1 MKSFVSTT
9 LTTFTFFFL
18 TSLFLQCSKDVVNA
32 EEWFENHKEDR
43 VINLSNKE
51 VGVLPISIGN
61 LKKVEEL
68 TLQYD
73 SLKELPKEIGNLK
86 QLKILNLFGN
96 PIKTLPEE
104 IGNLENLEILL
115 LGRTE
120 LNEIPAVI
128 GRLQKLKTLALDETK
143 VQLTE
148 ADVEVI
154 ASLPNLEILDLTLM
168 REYKTLPKNLS
179 KLNSLKHLVLQ
190 KTLLEKSDVVRLRD
204 ELPKVR
210 VKL

>member
-1 MKSFVSTT
+1 MKSFIYKT
-9 LTTFTFFFL
+9 LTVLFI
-18 TSLFLQCSKDVVNA
+18 TSLVLQCNKKVVNA
-32 EEWFENHKEDR
+32 EEWILEHKEDR
-43 VINLSNKE
+43 VLNLSNKE
-51 VGVLPISIGN
+51 FGVLPTSIGN
-61 LKKVEEL
+61 LTKVEEL

-96 PIKTLPEE
+96 PLQSLPEE
-104 IGNLENLEILL
+104 IGNLENLEVLL

-120 LNEIPAVI
+120 LREIPLVI
-128 GRLQKLKTLALDETK
+128 GRLQNLKTLALDETK

-154 ASLPNLEILDLTLM
+154 ASLPRLEILDLSLM
-168 REYKTLPKNLS
+168 REYKTLPKNLA
-179 KLNSLKHLVLQ
+179 KLNHLKQLVLQ

>member
-1 MKSFVSTT
+1 MKLKLSPIIFYSLVLVFSFG
-9 LTTFTFFFL
+9 
-18 TSLFLQCSKDVVNA
+18 CKKEVVNVEMWL
-32 EEWFENHKEDR
+32 EEHKEER
-43 VINLSNKE
+43 VLNLSNKE
-51 VGVLPISIGN
+51 IAVLPTSIGN
-61 LKKVEEL
+61 LSKVEEL

-73 SLKELPKEIGNLK
+73 SLTSLPKEIGNLK

-96 PIKTLPEE
+96 PLTTLPEE
-104 IGNLENLEILL
+104 LGNLENLEVLL
-115 LGRTE
+115 LGRTQ
-120 LNEIPAVI
+120 LQEIPPVLAK
-128 GRLQKLKTLALDETK
+128 LKHLKTLALDETK

-154 ASLPNLEILDLTLM
+154 ANLPNLEILDLSLM
-168 REYKTLPKNLS
+168 REYKTLPKNLA
-179 KLNSLKHLVLQ
+179 KLSFLKQLILQ

>member
-1 MKSFVSTT
+1 MKSY
-9 LTTFTFFFL
+9 FL
-18 TSLFLQCSKDVVNA
+18 AITISILVFSLFLGCKKEVVDANVWIEKNK
-32 EEWFENHKEDR
+32 EER
-43 VINLSNKE
+43 VLNLSNKE
-51 VGVLPISIGN
+51 VGVLPASIGT
-61 LKKVEEL
+61 LQKVEEL

-73 SLKELPKEIGNLK
+73 SLTSLPKEIGNLK

-96 PIKTLPEE
+96 PISELPEE
-104 IGNLENLEILL
+104 LGNLENLEVLL
-115 LGRTE
+115 LGRTQ
-120 LNEIPAVI
+120 LKEIPPVLI
-128 GRLQKLKTLALDETK
+128 KLKKLKTLALDETK

-154 ASLPNLEILDLTLM
+154 ANLSSLEILDLSLM
-168 REYKTLPKNLS
+168 REYKTLPKNLA
-179 KLNSLKHLVLQ
+179 KLSFLKQLILQ

>member
-1 MKSFVSTT
+1 MKSFIYKT
-9 LTTFTFFFL
+9 LMLLFL
-18 TSLFLQCSKDVVNA
+18 TSLVLQCNKKVVNA
-32 EEWFENHKEDR
+32 EEWILEHKEDR
-43 VINLSNKE
+43 VLNLSNKE
-51 VGVLPISIGN
+51 FGVLPTSIGN
-61 LKKVEEL
+61 LTKVEEL

-96 PIKTLPEE
+96 PLQTLPEE
-104 IGNLENLEILL
+104 IGNLENLEVLL

-120 LNEIPAVI
+120 LREIPLVI
-128 GRLQKLKTLALDETK
+128 GRLQNLKTLALDETK

-154 ASLPNLEILDLTLM
+154 ASLPHLEILDLSLM
-168 REYKTLPKNLS
+168 REYKTLPKNLA
-179 KLNSLKHLVLQ
+179 KLNHLKQLVLQ

>member
-1 MKSFVSTT
+1 MKSFNYNALLV
-9 LTTFTFFFL
+9 LLF
-18 TSLFLQCSKDVVNA
+18 TSLLLQCNKKVVNA
-32 EEWFENHKEDR
+32 EEWILEHKEDR
-43 VINLSNKE
+43 VLNLSNKE
-51 VGVLPISIGN
+51 FGDLPSSIGN
-61 LKKVEEL
+61 LTKVEEL

-73 SLKELPKEIGNLK
+73 SLKILPKEIGNLK

-96 PIKTLPEE
+96 PIQTLPDE
-104 IGNLENLEILL
+104 IGNLENLEVLL

-120 LNEIPAVI
+120 LKEIPTVI
-128 GRLQKLKTLALDETK
+128 SRLKKLKTLALDETK

-154 ASLPNLEILDLTLM
+154 ASLPSLEILDLTLM
-168 REYKTLPKNLS
+168 REYKTLPKNLA
-179 KLNSLKHLVLQ
+179 KLGHLKHLVLQ

>member
-1 MKSFVSTT
+1 MKLKLSPIIFYSLVLVFSFG
-9 LTTFTFFFL
+9 
-18 TSLFLQCSKDVVNA
+18 CKKEVVNA
-32 EEWFENHKEDR
+32 EMWLEERKEER
-43 VINLSNKE
+43 VLNLSNKE
-51 VGVLPISIGN
+51 IAVLPTSIGN
-61 LKKVEEL
+61 LSKVEEL

-73 SLKELPKEIGNLK
+73 SLTSLPKEIGNLK

-96 PIKTLPEE
+96 PLTTLPDEL
-104 IGNLENLEILL
+104 GNLENLEVLL
-115 LGRTE
+115 LGRTQ
-120 LNEIPAVI
+120 LQEIPPVLAK
-128 GRLQKLKTLALDETK
+128 LKHLKTLALDETK

-154 ASLPNLEILDLTLM
+154 ANLPNLEILDLSLM
-168 REYKTLPKNLS
+168 REYKTLPKNLA
-179 KLNSLKHLVLQ
+179 KLSFLKQLILQ

>member
-1 MKSFVSTT
+1 MKVFVFRTV
-9 LTTFTFFFL
+9 TF
-18 TSLFLQCSKDVVNA
+18 LFLFSLCFQCNKEVVNA

-43 VINLSNKE
+43 VLGLSNKE
-51 VGVLPISIGN
+51 FGVLPTSIGN
-61 LKKVEEL
+61 LTKVEEL

-96 PIKTLPEE
+96 PIQSLPDE
-104 IGNLENLEILL
+104 IGNLENLEVLL

-120 LNEIPAVI
+120 LKEIPPVLSQ
-128 GRLQKLKTLALDETK
+128 LQNLKTLALDETK

-168 REYKTLPKNLS
+168 REYKTLPKNLA
-179 KLNSLKHLVLQ
+179 KLNHLKHLVLQ
-190 KTLLEKSDVVRLRD
+190 KTLLEKSDVARLRD

>member
-1 MKSFVSTT
+1 MKSFVYTT
-9 LTTFTFFFL
+9 ITILFL
-18 TSLFLQCSKDVVNA
+18 TSFSHCTNKDVVNA

-43 VINLSNKE
+43 VLNLSNKE
-51 VGVLPISIGN
+51 VGVLPASIGN
-61 LKKVEEL
+61 LTKVEEL

-73 SLKELPKEIGNLK
+73 SLKTLPKEMGNLK

-96 PIKTLPEE
+96 PLQTLPEE
-104 IGNLENLEILL
+104 IGNLENLEVLL

-120 LNEIPAVI
+120 LTEIPPVLT
-128 GRLQKLKTLALDETK
+128 RLQKLKTLAMDETK

-154 ASLPNLEILDLTLM
+154 AALPHLEILDLSLM
-168 REYKTLPKNLS
+168 REYKTLPKNLA
-179 KLNSLKHLVLQ
+179 KLNHLKQLVLN
-190 KTLLEKSDVVRLRD
+190 KTLLEKTDVVRLRD
-204 ELPKVR
+204 ELPNVR

>member
-1 MKSFVSTT
+1 MKSFVYVT
-9 LTTFTFFFL
+9 LTIFFL
-18 TSLFLQCSKDVVNA
+18 ITFSHCTNKDVVNA
-32 EEWFENHKEDR
+32 EEWLENHKEDR
-43 VINLSNKE
+43 VLNLSNKE
-51 VGVLPISIGN
+51 VGVLPASIGN
-61 LKKVEEL
+61 LTKVEEL

-73 SLKELPKEIGNLK
+73 SLKTVPKEIGNLK

-96 PIKTLPEE
+96 PLQTLPDE

-115 LGRTE
+115 LGRTDFHK
-120 LNEIPAVI
+120 IPPVLTK
-128 GRLQKLKTLALDETK
+128 LQKLKTLALDETK

-154 ASLPNLEILDLTLM
+154 ASLPNLEILDLSLM
-168 REYKTLPKNLS
+168 REYKTLPKNLA
-179 KLNSLKHLVLQ
+179 KLNHLQQLVLQ

>member
-1 MKSFVSTT
+1 MKSY
-9 LTTFTFFFL
+9 FL
-18 TSLFLQCSKDVVNA
+18 AMPISILVFSLFLGCKKEVVDANVWIEKNK
-32 EEWFENHKEDR
+32 EER
-43 VINLSNKE
+43 VLNLSNKE
-51 VGVLPISIGN
+51 VGVLPASIGT
-61 LKKVEEL
+61 LQKVEEL

-73 SLKELPKEIGNLK
+73 SLTSLPKEIGNLK

-96 PIKTLPEE
+96 PISELPEE
-104 IGNLENLEILL
+104 LGNLENLEVLL
-115 LGRTE
+115 LGRTQ
-120 LNEIPAVI
+120 LKEIPPV
-128 GRLQKLKTLALDETK
+128 LTKLKKLKTLALDETK

-154 ASLPNLEILDLTLM
+154 ANLPNLEILDLSLM
-168 REYKTLPKNLS
+168 REYKTLPKNLA
-179 KLNSLKHLVLQ
+179 KLSFLKQLILQ

>member
-1 MKSFVSTT
+1 MKSF
-9 LTTFTFFFL
+9 FYN
-18 TSLFLQCSKDVVNA
+18 SLLGIVLLSFVLQCNKKVVNA
-32 EEWFENHKEDR
+32 EEWILEHKDER
-43 VINLSNKE
+43 VLNLSNKE
-51 VGVLPISIGN
+51 FGGLPTSIGN
-61 LKKVEEL
+61 LTKVEEL

-73 SLKELPKEIGNLK
+73 SLKVLPKEIGNLK

-96 PIKTLPEE
+96 PLTSLPDEL
-104 IGNLENLEILL
+104 GNLENLEVLL

-120 LNEIPAVI
+120 LKEIPAVI
-128 GRLQKLKTLALDETK
+128 SRLKKLKTLALDETK

-154 ASLPNLEILDLTLM
+154 ASLPELEILDLTLM
-168 REYKTLPKNLS
+168 REYKTLPKNLA
-179 KLNSLKHLVLQ
+179 KLGHLKHLVLQ

>member
-1 MKSFVSTT
+1 MKSFVFTAVSFLFVFS
-9 LTTFTFFFL
+9 LTV
-18 TSLFLQCSKDVVNA
+18 QCNKEVVNA
-32 EEWFENHKEDR
+32 EEWLENHKEDR

-51 VGVLPISIGN
+51 VGVLPKSIGN
-61 LKKVEEL
+61 LTKVEEL

-73 SLKELPKEIGNLK
+73 SLKKLPKEIGNLK

-96 PIKTLPEE
+96 PLQTLPDE
-104 IGNLENLEILL
+104 IGNLEHLEVLL

-120 LNEIPAVI
+120 LREIPPVV

-154 ASLPNLEILDLTLM
+154 AALPHLEILDLSLM
-168 REYKTLPKNLS
+168 REYKTLPKNLA
-179 KLNSLKHLVLQ
+179 KLNHLKQLVLQ
-190 KTLLEKSDVVRLRD
+190 KTLLEKIDVIRLRD

>member
-1 MKSFVSTT
+1 MKLIVSPICFLSFVV
-9 LTTFTFFFL
+9 
-18 TSLFLQCSKDVVNA
+18 LFSFGCKKEVVDANI
-32 EEWFENHKEDR
+32 WFEEHKEDR
-43 VINLSNKE
+43 VLNLSNKE
-51 VGVLPISIGN
+51 VGVLPTSVGN
-61 LKKVEEL
+61 LNKVEEL

-73 SLKELPKEIGNLK
+73 SLTTLPKEIGNLK

-96 PIKTLPEE
+96 PLTTLPEE
-104 IGNLENLEILL
+104 LGNLENLEVLL

-120 LNEIPAVI
+120 LKEIPPVLA
-128 GRLQKLKTLALDETK
+128 KLKHLRTLALDETK

-154 ASLPNLEILDLTLM
+154 ANLPSLEILDLSLM
-168 REYKTLPKNLS
+168 REYKTLPKNLA
-179 KLNSLKHLVLQ
+179 KLSFLKQLILQ
-190 KTLLEKSDVVRLRD
+190 KTLLEKSDVARLRD

>member
-1 MKSFVSTT
+1 MKSFVYATLT
-9 LTTFTFFFL
+9 IFFLTTF
-18 TSLFLQCSKDVVNA
+18 SQCTNKDVVNA
-32 EEWFENHKEDR
+32 EEWLENHKEDR
-43 VINLSNKE
+43 VLNLSNKE
-51 VGVLPISIGN
+51 VGVLPASIGN
-61 LKKVEEL
+61 LTKVEEL

-73 SLKELPKEIGNLK
+73 SLKTVPKEIGNLK

-96 PIKTLPEE
+96 PLQTLPDE

-115 LGRTE
+115 LGRTDFH
-120 LNEIPAVI
+120 EIPPVLTK
-128 GRLQKLKTLALDETK
+128 LQKLKTLALDETK

-154 ASLPNLEILDLTLM
+154 ASLPNLEILDLSLM
-168 REYKTLPKNLS
+168 REYKTLPKNLA
-179 KLNSLKHLVLQ
+179 KLNHLRQLVLQ